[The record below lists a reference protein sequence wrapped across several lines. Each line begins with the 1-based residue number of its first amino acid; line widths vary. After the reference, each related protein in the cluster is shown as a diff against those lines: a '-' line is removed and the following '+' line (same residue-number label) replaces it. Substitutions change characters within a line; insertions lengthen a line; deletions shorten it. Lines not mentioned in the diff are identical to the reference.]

1 MKKDT
6 EKKKKE
12 ICKGMN
18 DKTDNQPY
26 PKPFTFILNRKEC
39 PKLSQA
45 KKSCPKRRLR
55 GSWTQIFNDKF
66 SLTNDVCVPQFN
78 QNRVKK

>member
-26 PKPFTFILNRKEC
+26 PKPFTFILNRKEW
-39 PKLSQA
+39 PEIKPS
-45 KKSCPKRRLR
+45 KKIMSEKAATWELDTDFQ
-55 GSWTQIFNDKF
+55 S
-66 SLTNDVCVPQFN
+66 
-78 QNRVKK
+78 